1 MFHDIKKTIEFIRNE
16 TYFKKNN
23 TYNKTTKKKISALI
37 IVHAFGRS
45 SYFEDLAKICKLRK
59 IKIIEDA
66 AEGIGNIY
74 LKGSFKGK
82 HVGTIGQFGCLSFN
96 GNKVITAG
104 GGGIILTK
112 NLKFAKKAKYLTTQ
126 AKNNQVFFVHDEVGF
141 NYRLTNLQAALGLAQ
156 LKNIDKYLKIK
167 KKIYLQYLKLF
178 SNFKNLKFQIMPN
191 FASSNYWLN
200 IIEFK
205 NNKKEKL
212 EKFINYMKSNQIEV
226 RPIWKL
232 NHLQKPYIKSQNYKI
247 TNAIKIVNR
256 SICLPSSINLN
267 NKDIKRIISKIND

>member
-1 MFHDIKKTIEFIRNE
+1 
-16 TYFKKNN
+16 
-23 TYNKTTKKKISALI
+23 
-37 IVHAFGRS
+37 
-45 SYFEDLAKICKLRK
+45 
-59 IKIIEDA
+59 
-66 AEGIGNIY
+66 
-74 LKGSFKGK
+74 
-82 HVGTIGQFGCLSFN
+82 
-96 GNKVITAG
+96 
-104 GGGIILTK
+104 
-112 NLKFAKKAKYLTTQ
+112 
-126 AKNNQVFFVHDEVGF
+126 
-141 NYRLTNLQAALGLAQ
+141 
-156 LKNIDKYLKIK
+156 
-167 KKIYLQYLKLF
+167 
-178 SNFKNLKFQIMPN
+178 MPN

-212 EKFINYMKSNQIEV
+212 AKFINYMKSNQIEV